1 MTGLINPKG
10 VAKYLGKKSGLKG
23 WVIAVVGGILSHSS
37 SFIWYKMLVNLREQE
52 VKDGLIVTFLYSR
65 AIKLPWLSLML
76 SYFGYAFTMLL
87 MFYII
92 TAALFQGLIV
102 EKMPLHHLPKE
113 HKSG

>member
-1 MTGLINPKG
+1 
-10 VAKYLGKKSGLKG
+10 
-23 WVIAVVGGILSHSS
+23 
-37 SFIWYKMLVNLREQE
+37 
-52 VKDGLIVTFLYSR
+52 
-65 AIKLPWLSLML
+65 ML

-102 EKMPLHHLPKE
+102 EKMPLYHLPKE